1 MIVFGVA
8 STFGT
13 VAFATEVST
22 DPQQPQ
28 QTQQQVIGRTPE
40 SAPPAVE
47 PTPDPTTPVVD
58 PSPETPPSSE
68 TPSEAPSNIHRAA
81 GVRAT
86 CYINTACGSSLFAG
100 YGSKQFA
107 DGLQKTVHFQPF
119 PLFHTGSFVQ
129 RVEFLF

>member
-47 PTPDPTTPVVD
+47 PTPDPVSYTHLDVYKRQERLLLV
-58 PSPETPPSSE
+58 E
-68 TPSEAPSNIHRAA
+68 
-81 GVRAT
+81 GVG
-86 CYINTACGSSLFAG
+86 CLNKCC
-100 YGSKQFA
+100 
-107 DGLQKTVHFQPF
+107 
-119 PLFHTGSFVQ
+119 
-129 RVEFLF
+129 